1 MPVSFQHNVL
11 TAQTQN
17 RTISK
22 IEQARRVLDGAFAN
36 PKEIFHRLQADNQKP
51 QLLWPVAATSVVTAI
66 TAHQN
71 RRALICAA
79 FSEHFDALQILCS
92 LDEAVRHRFLGRAQ
106 RHTGVI
112 IFLVGLLR
120 ALRVADLALKVVVV
134 LGLFMES
141 VAIQHVC
148 LLYLTTSLPHHKHFV
163 HASSR
168 KKPTNLSAGIA

>member
-1 MPVSFQHNVL
+1 M
-11 TAQTQN
+11 
-17 RTISK
+17 
-22 IEQARRVLDGAFAN
+22 LDGAFAN

-51 QLLWPVAATSVVTAI
+51 QLLWPDATTSDVTAI

-71 RRALICAA
+71 RRALDCAA
-79 FSEHFDALQILCS
+79 FSEHFDTLQILCG

-112 IFLVGLLR
+112 VFLVRLLR

-141 VAIQHVC
+141 VAIQHVW
-148 LLYLTTSLPHHKHFV
+148 LLYLSTNIWYMHRLEI
-163 HASSR
+163 SR
-168 KKPTNLSAGIA
+168 RISEQV